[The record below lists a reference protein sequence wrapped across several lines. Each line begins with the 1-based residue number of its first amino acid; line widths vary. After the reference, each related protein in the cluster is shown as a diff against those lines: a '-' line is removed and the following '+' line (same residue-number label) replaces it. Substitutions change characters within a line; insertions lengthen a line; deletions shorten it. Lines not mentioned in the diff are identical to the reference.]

1 MMAAKIIDVIN
12 YCPRCGTPVI
22 QAERAGRLRPVCPHC
37 GWIYFA
43 DPKVAVAALITRENK
58 VLLVRRTVDP
68 QRGLWA
74 LPAGY
79 VDAGEDP
86 VSALERECLEETGL
100 TVRVTGLLD
109 VLNGQEH
116 PNGAHIII
124 VYRAE
129 VVSGSL
135 RPDDDVDRADYFRR
149 NNLPALAFT
158 STRKLLD
165 MQFSSQGEHIF
176 KNGI

>member
-1 MMAAKIIDVIN
+1 MAAKIINVIN

-22 QAERAGRLRPVCPHC
+22 WAERAGRERPVCPNC

-43 DPKVAVAALITRENK
+43 DPKVAVAALITRENEI
-58 VLLVRRTVDP
+58 LLVRRTVDP
-68 QRGLWA
+68 QRGLWG

-86 VSALERECLEETGL
+86 ARALERECREETGL
-100 TVRVTGLLD
+100 KVRVTGLID
-109 VLNGQEH
+109 VLNGQDH

-129 VVSGSL
+129 IVSGSL
-135 RPDDDVDRADYFRR
+135 RPGDDVDRAGYFRSD
-149 NNLPALAFT
+149 NLPPLAFT
-158 STRKLLD
+158 STLKVLD
-165 MQFSSQGEHIF
+165 M
-176 KNGI
+176 

>member
-1 MMAAKIIDVIN
+1 MAAKIIDAIN

-22 QAERAGRLRPVCPHC
+22 QAERSGRQRPVCPNC
-37 GWIYFA
+37 GWVYFP
-43 DPKVAVAALITRENK
+43 DPKVAVAALITRKNK

-86 VSALERECLEETGL
+86 ARACERECLEETGL
-100 TVRVTGLLD
+100 KVKVTGLID
-109 VLNGQEH
+109 VLNGQDH

-124 VYRAE
+124 IYRAE
-129 VVSGSL
+129 VLSGSL
-135 RPDDDVDRADYFRR
+135 RPDDDVDRADFFQHD
-149 NNLPALAFT
+149 NLPPLAFT
-158 STRKLLD
+158 STLRVLE
-165 MQFSSQGEHIF
+165 MQFLSQGESNLN
-176 KNGI
+176 NGV

>member
-1 MMAAKIIDVIN
+1 MAAKIIDVIN
-12 YCPRCGTPVI
+12 YCPRCGTSVI
-22 QAERAGRLRPVCPHC
+22 QAERSGRQRPVCPNC
-37 GWIYFA
+37 GWIFFA

-68 QRGLWA
+68 QRGFWA

-86 VSALERECLEETGL
+86 VRALERECQEETGL
-100 TVRVTGLLD
+100 IVRVTSLLD
-109 VLNGQEH
+109 VLSGQEH

-135 RPDDDVDRADYFRR
+135 RPDDDVDRADYFGRD
-149 NNLPALAFT
+149 NLPPLAFT
-158 STRKLLD
+158 STLKLLD

-176 KNGI
+176 KNGV

>member
-1 MMAAKIIDVIN
+1 MAAKIFDVIN
-12 YCPRCGTPVI
+12 YCPRCGTPVV
-22 QAERAGRLRPVCPHC
+22 QAERSGRERPVCPNC

-43 DPKVAVAALITRENK
+43 DPKVAVAALITQENE

-86 VSALERECLEETGL
+86 VCALERECQEETGL
-100 TVRVTGLLD
+100 KVRVTDLID
-109 VLNGQEH
+109 VLNGQDH

-124 VYRAE
+124 VYRVE

-135 RPDDDVDRADYFRR
+135 RPGDDVDRADYFRR
-149 NNLPALAFT
+149 DNLPPLAFP
-158 STRKLLD
+158 STLKVLD
-165 MQFSSQGEHIF
+165 FQFSSQGEYNLN
-176 KNGI
+176 NGV

>member
-1 MMAAKIIDVIN
+1 MAAKIIDVRK

-22 QAERAGRLRPVCPHC
+22 QAERSGRERPVCPNC

-43 DPKVAVAALITRENK
+43 DPKVAVAALITRGKK

-86 VSALERECLEETGL
+86 ASACERECQEETGL
-100 TVRVTGLLD
+100 KVRITGLID
-109 VLNGQEH
+109 VLNRQDH
-116 PNGAHIII
+116 SNGAHIII
-124 VYRAE
+124 VYRVE

-135 RPDDDVDRADYFRR
+135 RPGDDVDLADYFRR
-149 NNLPALAFT
+149 DNLPPLAFP
-158 STRKLLD
+158 STLKVLD
-165 MQFSSQGEHIF
+165 LQFSSQGEY
-176 KNGI
+176 NSNTGV